1 MKKLIA
7 LIALVWLLSTPGV
20 ARAQDEGTSSA
31 ETRRLIRER
40 IEQVL
45 QEKAPQEQEFIG
57 VLGNIVRVAT
67 KTFTLVDSRGRERTV
82 QVDDS
87 TAFLSG
93 KKTIKLSDLSIN
105 SAVAV
110 IGKAIDE
117 VVIDGRRVLV
127 SDTDFTETRRV
138 FIGTISQ
145 WNKRQL
151 TILARGSNAS
161 ESFNVSAKTIYQD
174 SVGSAIK
181 TTDIQTDQSVLI
193 IAREDTA
200 GIRTI
205 TKLRLL
211 APLER

>member
-1 MKKLIA
+1 MKKIALLIA
-7 LIALVWLLSTPGV
+7 ILVLLLTPG
-20 ARAQDEGTSSA
+20 AAQAQDEGTSSA

-45 QEKAPQEQEFIG
+45 QEKAPEKQEFIG

-82 QVDDS
+82 QVDDT

-105 SAVAV
+105 SAIVV
-110 IGKAIDE
+110 IGRAVDE

-138 FIGTISQ
+138 FVGTISQ

-161 ESFNVSAKTIYQD
+161 ESFNVSGKTIYQD

-205 TKLRLL
+205 TRLRLL